1 MKADNFALT
10 HPHPSA
16 IYLPALQHTYI
27 INAQE
32 GLTPNRPLPD
42 GFDLADTAF
51 WTGNSKLFNHKY
63 CLSSVGS
70 YTVGSLP
77 KNTLFDPTRGDFTLV
92 GDSGGYQLGTGAFA
106 GLRNLRAGITG
117 LQAVAGWRENY
128 AVKHWLITT
137 LNTYF
142 DYSMTIDMAL
152 WFNSNF
158 AKNSVFNNCS
168 DDQLIAMTLDNLRLI
183 EDEGLGRTKWLNVLQ
198 GTNLQNTITWW
209 NAVKHFKHG
218 GWSLAGAA
226 GWRGGLHNM
235 LTLLLTMRDENA
247 FDAGQ
252 DWLHMLGVSQPLWH
266 MYFTA
271 CQNILRK
278 QSGNHNLQFSYDS
291 ASAFIA
297 GGKTD
302 EFAHVP
308 ALEAD
313 EKSWGVQYEKLDA
326 VRSNASST
334 ALAFPENTSPLGQM
348 IEMRHLVIKDAE
360 FEARRIDAISNHLMV
375 CHNIWVYLDA
385 GRRMHD
391 VAFNANGN
399 RSRVPQRFGD
409 ALQVLEHAFD
419 AENWRSYLDTNKTLL
434 DGVAA
439 LQER

>member
-1 MKADNFALT
+1 MKADNFALA
-10 HPHPSA
+10 HPHASA
-16 IYLPALQHTYI
+16 IYLPALQHNYI
-27 INAQE
+27 INAQQ

-63 CLSSVGS
+63 CLNSVGS

-77 KNTLFDPTRGDFTLV
+77 KNTLFDRTRGEYTLV

-106 GLRNLRAGITG
+106 GLKNLRTGMTG
-117 LQAVAGWRENY
+117 LQAVAGWRQNY
-128 AVKHWLITT
+128 EIKHWLITT

-158 AKNSVFNNCS
+158 AKKSVFNNCT
-168 DDQLIAMTLDNLRLI
+168 DEQLIAMTLENLRLI

-198 GTNLQNTITWW
+198 GTNPQNTITWW

-235 LTLLLTMRDENA
+235 LMLLLTMRDEHA

-278 QSGNHNLQFSYDS
+278 QSGNNGLQFSYDS

-348 IEMRHLVIKDAE
+348 IEMRHLVVKDAE
-360 FEARRIDAISNHLMV
+360 LEDRRIDSISNHIMT

-391 VAFNANGN
+391 VAFNPNSN

-409 ALQVLEHAFD
+409 ALQVLEHAFE
-419 AENWRSYLDTNKTLL
+419 AENWRSYLDGNKALL